1 MSIPTEQTEL
11 RDVIRQK
18 YAAAAAVATGENPSA
33 AACCSAEGAMVTE
46 DQRASFGSSRYEPS
60 ARDELPEA
68 AVLAS
73 LGCGNPITV
82 AELREGE
89 TVLDLGS
96 GGGIDVLLSARRVG
110 PTGLAYGLD
119 MTDEMLDLA
128 RRNQA
133 EAGVINVRWLRG
145 HIEEIPL
152 PRDSVDVVISNCVI
166 NLSGDKPR
174 VLREAAR
181 VLKPG
186 GRFAVSDV
194 VADDDMDAQTRA
206 DMHAYTGCIAGALTR
221 DEFTNALEAAGLAD
235 ITITETH
242 RVHPAAI
249 SAIVRAR
256 KPADDAT
263 TPVTMESGLLRA
275 ASCCS
280 NAEQSTCC
288 ETAAKETCCAA
299 EATAGGGCGC
309 RQSRTRTA
317 GGLSGR

>member
-1 MSIPTEQTEL
+1 MSIPADQTEL
-11 RDVIRQK
+11 REIVRAK
-18 YAAAAAVATGENPSA
+18 YAAAATVATGESA
-33 AACCSAEGAMVTE
+33 SQAACCAAEGAVVTDE
-46 DQRASFGSSRYEPS
+46 QRAYFGAALYDSDE
-60 ARDELPEA
+60 RDELPES

-73 LGCGNPITV
+73 LGCGNPIAI
-82 AELREGE
+82 AELHDGE
-89 TVLDLGS
+89 TVLDIGS

-133 EAGVINVRWLRG
+133 EAGITNVQWLRG

-152 PRDSVDVVISNCVI
+152 PSDSVDVIISNCVI
-166 NLSGDKPR
+166 NLCGDKPR

-194 VADDDMDAQTRA
+194 VADDDMDETTRA
-206 DMHAYTGCIAGALTR
+206 DMQAYTGCIAGALTLR
-221 DEFTNALEAAGLAD
+221 EFAGALHAAGLTD
-235 ITITETH
+235 VTITETH

-249 SAIVRAR
+249 SAIVRAT
-256 KPADDAT
+256 KPAVGTEQASRPTDGAT
-263 TPVTMESGLLRA
+263 A

-280 NAEQSTCC
+280 PAEQGACC
-288 ETAAKETCCAA
+288 DPADKAGCCAPQ
-299 EATAGGGCGC
+299 ATAGGSCGC
-309 RQSRTRTA
+309 Q
-317 GGLSGR
+317 